1 MPLFPTDLP
10 TPNFPKPLDRKDNT
24 SGTVFPNDLV
34 ANGRNFYTQIEFVEY
49 NIVQQFNTLVKY
61 ANPSSKGIKLPL
73 PMKINDTLA
82 VHWSNVSLTSL
93 IQPAATMAGGAI
105 GRAFGGQQ
113 GAALGSAAAGAAL
126 QLASLGGAAVNGGLA
141 LNPLMFMVFQR
152 PEYRQ
157 FSLSWTLTPR
167 NKKESDTI
175 KNIVTACKKA
185 ASPESVA
192 GFLLT
197 YPLVALIRMYPNDIF
212 GHMRFKPCII
222 TSVQASY
229 TGAPVPSF
237 HKNGAPTMVTLTLN
251 LQEMQ
256 FWYRSEIE

>member
-34 ANGRNFYTQIEFVEY
+34 ANGRNFYTQIQFVDY
-49 NIVQQFNTLVKY
+49 SIYQQFNSSVKY
-61 ANPSSKGIKLPL
+61 ANPSGGIKLPL
-73 PMKINDTLA
+73 PMKINDTLS

-93 IQPAATMAGGAI
+93 IQPAATTIGRVAGG
-105 GRAFGGQQ
+105 QT
-113 GAALGSAAAGAAL
+113 GATIGSAAAGLGL
-126 QLASLGGAAVNGGLA
+126 QAISLGGAAIGVGYA
-141 LNPLMFMVFQR
+141 LNPLMFLVFQR

-185 ASPESVA
+185 ASPESL
-192 GFLLT
+192 GLLLT

>member
-1 MPLFPTDLP
+1 MSLFPTDLP

-24 SGTVFPNDLV
+24 SGTVFPNDLI
-34 ANGRNFYTQIEFVEY
+34 ANGRNFYTQIQFVDY
-49 NIVQQFNTLVKY
+49 NIRQQFNSLVKY
-61 ANPSSKGIKLPL
+61 ANPSGGIKLPL

-93 IQPAATMAGGAI
+93 IQPAAGLAGRAI
-105 GRAFGGQQ
+105 GGPAGAQVGSAVAGLGLQA
-113 GAALGSAAAGAAL
+113 AALGGA
-126 QLASLGGAAVNGGLA
+126 VYNGGLA
-141 LNPLMFMVFQR
+141 LNPLMFLVFQR

-175 KNIVTACKKA
+175 KNIVTECKKA
-185 ASPESVA
+185 ASPESLA

>member
-34 ANGRNFYTQIEFVEY
+34 ANGRNFYTQIQFVDY
-49 NIVQQFNTLVKY
+49 SIFQQFNTSVKY
-61 ANPSSKGIKLPL
+61 ANPSGGIKLPL

-93 IQPAATMAGGAI
+93 IQPVAGLAA
-105 GRAFGGQQ
+105 GRV
-113 GAALGSAAAGAAL
+113 GSAVAGLGL
-126 QLASLGGAAVNGGLA
+126 QGIALGGAAVSGGLA
-141 LNPLMFMVFQR
+141 MNPLMFMVFQR

-185 ASPESVA
+185 ASPESLA